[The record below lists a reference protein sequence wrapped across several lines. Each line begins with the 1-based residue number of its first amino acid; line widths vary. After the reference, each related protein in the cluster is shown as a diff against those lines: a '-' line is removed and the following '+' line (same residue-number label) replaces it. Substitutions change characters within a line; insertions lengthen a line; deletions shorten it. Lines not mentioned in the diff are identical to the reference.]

1 MVQEYQSPVRVYK
14 HPFELIMAVSSLQ
27 NIPQHFH
34 SILELSR
41 LNKVTSAGFILLLI
55 KLKEKHMIIFGIK
68 GLKTLPSKGG
78 CSKYTELS
86 VLMDFSQYTAVIFRW
101 CGRLSGLQLSL
112 TLQFNKTSVLLFF
125 LNPLFLCNPF
135 INLGKKSL
143 AELSGRPNLT
153 WPQF

>member
-41 LNKVTSAGFILLLI
+41 LSKVTSAGLILLLI
-55 KLKEKHMIIFGIK
+55 KQKEKHLIIFSIK

-78 CSKYTELS
+78 CCKYTEMS
-86 VLMDFSQYTAVIFRW
+86 V
-101 CGRLSGLQLSL
+101 
-112 TLQFNKTSVLLFF
+112 
-125 LNPLFLCNPF
+125 
-135 INLGKKSL
+135 
-143 AELSGRPNLT
+143 
-153 WPQF
+153 

>member
-41 LNKVTSAGFILLLI
+41 PSKVTSAGFFLLLI

-78 CSKYTELS
+78 CSKCT
-86 VLMDFSQYTAVIFRW
+86 VFCWI
-101 CGRLSGLQLSL
+101 
-112 TLQFNKTSVLLFF
+112 F
-125 LNPLFLCNPF
+125 LNTQLYSF
-135 INLGKKSL
+135 
-143 AELSGRPNLT
+143 SGVLDKVAYS
-153 WPQF
+153 FH